1 MVVSSQAICTVSGPA
16 SVQVV
21 PGLRG
26 PARAA
31 AAAAPGR
38 LTWTVSKNPADA
50 AATPCARSVAA
61 SRAAFWCTPRA
72 MPASPSGP
80 W

>member
-1 MVVSSQAICTVSGPA
+1 MVVSSQAIRTVSGPA
-16 SVQVV
+16 SCR
-21 PGLRG
+21 LY
-26 PARAA
+26 PAWRARSAA